1 MSVYFNHL
9 GVWKMRNMMTVT
21 IKITCKNIICTK
33 RRRTKEKTKK
43 NKRKKRK
50 KRKRRKKEKR
60 KKMTERLHSFL
71 CWLALLLRDS
81 ETQKQNQNSQTP
93 KQNQAKNQNKSL
105 NHLIRNPDRDPAVH
119 NFQFK
124 KKTVLTVL
132 TLTKR
137 TLIIS
142 VLPGFVGEIATFV

>member
-50 KRKRRKKEKR
+50 KEKEEKKR
-60 KKMTERLHSFL
+60 KKKKDDREVALFPL
-71 CWLALLLRDS
+71 LACS
-81 ETQKQNQNSQTP
+81 AAP
-93 KQNQAKNQNKSL
+93 
-105 NHLIRNPDRDPAVH
+105 
-119 NFQFK
+119 
-124 KKTVLTVL
+124 
-132 TLTKR
+132 
-137 TLIIS
+137 
-142 VLPGFVGEIATFV
+142 